1 MCIHLYI
8 YCIHLF
14 IHKYISKIAATH
26 TYTHTHTHTHTHTL
40 QVPGGYD
47 RMALRVTVAVPAG
60 YASSVDTVQVKK
72 VFPYGQCNLEIV
84 EGGGAFS
91 SGIALP
97 ALQVSF
103 ALY

>member
-1 MCIHLYI
+1 
-8 YCIHLF
+8 
-14 IHKYISKIAATH
+14 
-26 TYTHTHTHTHTHTL
+26 
-40 QVPGGYD
+40 
-47 RMALRVTVAVPAG
+47 MALRVTVAVPGG

-97 ALQVSF
+97 ALQVGLFGLVLGLLPCTRS
-103 ALY
+103 L